1 VTRIPWAVWRPG
13 PEWKR
18 GYGGVAWNSLDWK
31 EGEVKH
37 SAEGSLAAMFAVLDG
52 QRQASWHF
60 SLPKSGPVRV
70 YQHYELEDVCWHCG
84 LPGDMRH
91 DTSLI
96 GNITLIGEEHE
107 GRLSEPLTDWQLQNT
122 ILLSRELRA
131 RCPAMGRRPAALRT
145 NLWEHTWLSATACP
159 SGRIPWANIIAALNE
174 PRPVGAPKEDDMT
187 PEEVTAIAQTA
198 ARTMLSTALQEA
210 IAAGRALKA
219 GSRFV
224 AEGDDEQW
232 LLVVNAAGQ
241 RFRKHL
247 TSQATIDG
255 YGLNERPLVVVPPLT
270 LLFIPP
276 EEALVL
282 PGAFSA

>member
-1 VTRIPWAVWRPG
+1 MTRIPWAVWRPG
-13 PEWKR
+13 PPSKR
-18 GYGGVAWNSLDWK
+18 GYGGVTSNSLDWK

-37 SAEGSLAAMFAVLDG
+37 SAEGSLAAMFAVLDSD
-52 QRQASWHF
+52 RQASWHF
-60 SLPKSGPVRV
+60 SLPKAGPVRV
-70 YQHYELEDVCWHCG
+70 YQHYELEDICWHCG

-107 GRLSEPLTDWQLQNT
+107 GRLSEPLTPWQLENT

-131 RCPAMGRRPAALRT
+131 RCPAIGRRPPALRA
-145 NLWEHTWLSATACP
+145 NLWEHNWLSSTACP
-159 SGRIPWANIIAALNE
+159 SGRIPWASIIPALSI
-174 PRPVGAPKEDDMT
+174 PPPPPKEDDMT
-187 PEEVTAIAQTA
+187 PEEVRAIAETA
-198 ARTMLSTALQEA
+198 ARTLLSTTLHEA
-210 IAAGRALKA
+210 IAAGRALKP

-232 LLVVNAAGQ
+232 LLVANAAGQ

-255 YGLNERPLVVVPPLT
+255 YGLNDRPLVTVPPLT
-270 LLFIPP
+270 LLFIPV
-276 EEALVL
+276 EESLVQ
-282 PGAFSA
+282 PGSFKS

>member
-1 VTRIPWAVWRPG
+1 MTRIPWAVWRPG
-13 PEWKR
+13 PPWKR
-18 GYGGVAWNSLDWK
+18 GYSGVTWNSLDWK

-52 QRQASWHF
+52 PRQASWHF

-70 YQHYELEDVCWHCG
+70 YEHYELEDICWHCG
-84 LPGDMRH
+84 VPGDLRH

-107 GRLSEPLTDWQLQNT
+107 GRLAEPLTAWQEENT
-122 ILLSRELRA
+122 MLLSRELRA
-131 RCPAMGRRPAALRT
+131 RCPAIGRRPPALRA
-145 NLWEHTWLSATACP
+145 NLWEHNWLSATACP
-159 SGRIPWANIIAALNE
+159 SGRIPWAKIIAALNAA
-174 PRPVGAPKEDDMT
+174 PPAPPKEEEMT

-198 ARTMLSTALQEA
+198 ARTMLSTALHEA
-210 IAAGRALKA
+210 VAAGRALKA

-232 LLVVNAAGQ
+232 LLVVNAVGQ

-255 YGLNERPLVVVPPLT
+255 YGLNDRPLVVVPPLT

-276 EEALVL
+276 EESLVL
-282 PGAFSA
+282 PGAFAG